1 MRRLVW
7 LAVFIAPLGAWG
19 QVAVPPPQLGLTE
32 MVNAKNY
39 GMGGAFLALGDG
51 TESIDGNP
59 AALSLQKQYLIEL
72 TGAWDV
78 HTKYA
83 FVSPSILDSTSGP
96 IAAGLSYHLVTTG
109 RGATQTTGNLTT
121 LALAY
126 PLSDNFHIGAS
137 VHHVL
142 TTGAISGDG
151 VTGDAGLAVRLFTG
165 FVVAASAH
173 NIIDIYNP
181 LAPRY
186 YALGLGYNS
195 APLMVA
201 ADFRTDW
208 GDSSVTHYTYNAGA
222 EYVLGDS
229 FPLRAGYSFE
239 TTTHTNFLSA
249 GLGFKLS
256 GGGVDVAYRHELGGN
271 QGRLHALSLRLQLGN

>member
-1 MRRLVW
+1 MRRLAW
-7 LAVFIAPLGAWG
+7 LAVLLAPLGARG
-19 QVAVPPPQLGLTE
+19 QAVVPPPQLGLTQ

-39 GMGGAFLALGDG
+39 AMGGAFLALGDG

-59 AALSLQKQYLIEL
+59 AALSLQKQYLIEVG
-72 TGAWDV
+72 GAWDV

-83 FVSPSILDSTSGP
+83 FVSPAVLDSTSGP
-96 IAAGLSYHLVTTG
+96 LAAGVSYHLVTTG
-109 RGATQTTGNLTT
+109 RAANQTTGNVTT

-126 PLSDNFHIGAS
+126 PLGDNLNIGAS

-151 VTGDAGLAVRLFTG
+151 VTGDAGLAVRLFSG
-165 FVVAASAH
+165 LVAAASAH
-173 NIIDIYNP
+173 NIIDIRNP

-186 YALGLGYNS
+186 YAAGLGYVS
-195 APLMVA
+195 PPLTLA
-201 ADFRTDW
+201 GDFRTDL

-229 FPLRAGYSFE
+229 FPVRAGYAFE
-239 TTTHTNFLSA
+239 TTTHTSFLSG

-271 QGRLHALSLRLQLGN
+271 QGRLIALTVRLQLG